1 MYLVKLI
8 IMKAQKGMLQTD
20 SVAFSSPAGW
30 LLDITKL
37 KLGESIGEGEFG
49 GELSLVYSPYLS
61 LSLYPDQHL
70 CTMKKNFVLSVR
82 MYTHVFLHLSCL

>member
-8 IMKAQKGMLQTD
+8 IMKAHKGMLQVD
-20 SVAFSSPAGW
+20 SAALLSPAGW

-49 GELSLVYSPYLS
+49 GELSLMYSPFYEL
-61 LSLYPDQHL
+61 
-70 CTMKKNFVLSVR
+70 NFVP
-82 MYTHVFLHLSCL
+82 